1 MARAELE
8 DKWVVEAAMDRVR
21 RRVEKYFDETGMTW
35 DEDTPDEFQAKQ
47 GSQLKTRL
55 LGGWFVSAESL
66 PKSAVVRL
74 KTVDGGVRVWA
85 VIEESLG
92 FGFLDPILKDKY
104 EKYFER
110 WLDDL
115 MDATG
120 AKR

>member
-8 DKWVVEAAMDRVR
+8 DKWVIDADLDRVR
-21 RRVEKYFDETGMTW
+21 RRVERYLDETDMTW
-35 DEDTPDEFQAKQ
+35 GEEDDEYQASQ

-55 LGGWFVSAESL
+55 LGGWFVSPEAL
-66 PKSAVVRL
+66 PKRAVVRL
-74 KTVDGGVRVWA
+74 KKVEGGVRVWA

-92 FGFLDPILKDKY
+92 IGFLDPILKDKY

-115 MDATG
+115 MDATE
-120 AKR
+120 ARR

>member
-8 DKWVVEAAMDRVR
+8 DKWVVDTEMDRVR
-21 RRVEKYFDETGMTW
+21 RRIEKYLGETGMTW
-35 DEDTPDEFQAKQ
+35 DEDAPDEFQATQ

-55 LGGWFVSAESL
+55 LGGWFVSPESL
-66 PKSAVVRL
+66 PKRAVVRL
-74 KTVDGGVRVWA
+74 KAFDGGVKVWA
-85 VIEESLG
+85 VIEESMG

-120 AKR
+120 ARR